1 LLLFLEYDF
10 IVMYKLGKTHA
21 FIDSFSRLPYIIK
34 PTRVLNQTT
43 NVSLFYAKLEWLK
56 DVKEFLKIGHIE
68 GTLLV
73 QYKPR
78 LIKKIEPFTLKN
90 GELYKMGQDNKLWR
104 CLITTK
110 TQMGM
115 RELHEGLA

>member
-1 LLLFLEYDF
+1 
-10 IVMYKLGKTHA
+10 MYKLGRTHV
-21 FIDSFSRLPYIIK
+21 FINSFSRLLDITK

-56 DVKEFLKIGHIE
+56 DVKEFLRIGHIE

-73 QYKPR
+73 QYKQR

-90 GELYKMGQDNKLWR
+90 GELSKMGQDNKLWQ

-115 RELHEGLA
+115 RELHEGLT

>member
-1 LLLFLEYDF
+1 VF
-10 IVMYKLGKTHA
+10 
-21 FIDSFSRLPYIIK
+21 
-34 PTRVLNQTT
+34 NQTT

-56 DVKEFLKIGHIE
+56 DVKEFLRIGNIE

>member
-1 LLLFLEYDF
+1 MNKF
-10 IVMYKLGKTHA
+10 GRTHA

-34 PTRVLNQTT
+34 PTRVFNQTT

-56 DVKEFLKIGHIE
+56 DVKEFLRIGNIE